1 MGKMRKGQEEIP
13 LLAMFTVISL
23 IYIWIILPW
32 LRTIIGAPF
41 TVDVIFKM
49 KYYPTVAD
57 HALISLLMVEESET
71 GKNIGDLLGYAVE
84 QGNERIYVDGKFVF
98 LDVLIDEEMEFMLP
112 NLEYHLKV
120 SSLDFGKEDLK
131 ELQKSST
138 DITLPNLRTRGVVL
152 SIG

>member
-49 KYYPTVAD
+49 KYYPTVTD
-57 HALISLLMVEESET
+57 HALISLLMVEEPKT
-71 GKNIGDLLGYAVE
+71 GKNIGDLLGYAVA
-84 QGNERIYVDGKFVF
+84 QGKKKPEVNGKVVDLDKLINEHI
-98 LDVLIDEEMEFMLP
+98 EFMLP

-120 SSLDFGKEDLK
+120 SSLDFGKKDLK

-138 DITLPNLRTRGVVL
+138 DITLPNLRTRGVTL